1 MNDFKEIIKVLKEY
15 LSQRI
20 KSKVLDKDV
29 AQLLEINQAR
39 FATIKKR
46 NVTPFED
53 ILLFCKREDINV
65 NTIFFEERVKKVT
78 I

>member
-29 AQLLEINQAR
+29 ALLLEINQAR

-53 ILLFCKREDINV
+53 ILLFCQREDINV

>member
-15 LSQRI
+15 LSDRT

-29 AQLLEINQAR
+29 ALLLEINQAR

-53 ILLFCKREDINV
+53 ILLFCKRENINV